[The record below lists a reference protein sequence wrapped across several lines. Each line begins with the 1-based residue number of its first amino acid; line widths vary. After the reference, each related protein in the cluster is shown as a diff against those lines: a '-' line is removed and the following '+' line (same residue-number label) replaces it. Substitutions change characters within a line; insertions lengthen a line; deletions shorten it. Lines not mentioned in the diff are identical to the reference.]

1 MTPSPTATATAG
13 ASPTPTSTPTLALGL
28 ARPLQYTPLD
38 VDADDYG
45 TVLTDTYRV
54 FGDATSWSTFVTA
67 HGGSPR
73 PLRGV
78 NWNNELVIAVFAGQQ
93 VTPTVGVRI
102 ESIGLLGDQIIV
114 RVEAGAPPATATPPA
129 PTPTATATPGPHHL
143 VTIDRDDLPTAT
155 APTVVFIDRAGT
167 ILEQETIGVVLQRR
181 PSPARAPGNLRGRPR
196 P

>member
-1 MTPSPTATATAG
+1 MSFDPSTPSGGPPDDSGAPGPEAARSLAPVIAALAVVIIGLVAFIFIRGNAGSSPVSSPTVTVTASAPTSATSTSPSPTATATAG

-78 NWNNELVIAVFAGQQ
+78 NWNNELVIAVFA
-93 VTPTVGVRI
+93 
-102 ESIGLLGDQIIV
+102 
-114 RVEAGAPPATATPPA
+114 ATIATTNATMMLPVSRNDSTTTMA
-129 PTPTATATPGPHHL
+129 ASTAA
-143 VTIDRDDLPTAT
+143 
-155 APTVVFIDRAGT
+155 
-167 ILEQETIGVVLQRR
+167 R
-181 PSPARAPGNLRGRPR
+181 PS
-196 P
+196 